1 MNGLEGDV
9 KFVGGEVL
17 HRGARGGGFD
27 SEVARLVEGTGT
39 RGLERTMEHLESK
52 SG

>member
-1 MNGLEGDV
+1 MNGLEGEIKV
-9 KFVGGEVL
+9 VGGEVL
-17 HRGARGGGFD
+17 EVGGGFD

-39 RGLERTMEHLESK
+39 RGLERTMEHLDSK